1 MNDKLTINI
10 PESIEDITLSQ
21 YLEIQKLNERD
32 LSEEAFMERII
43 MLLCGVDKRDIK
55 KIDIRDYSLLG
66 DALNKALST
75 KSEFKNRFTLNGV
88 EYGFIPNFDKM
99 SQGEYIDLTSNNL
112 EGESLPTIMA
122 VLFRPVI
129 KSDSFDNYKI
139 APYDADPERIEIMKG
154 APMNIVNGAMVF
166 FWSLAKELKTY
177 TEKSMQGQEEVKSLQ
192 QTTSLNGDGMLL
204 WI

>member
-1 MNDKLTINI
+1 MSDKLTIRI

-21 YLEIQKLNERD
+21 YIEVQKLINRGLD
-32 LSEEAFMERII
+32 DVSFMERII
-43 MLLCGVDKRDIK
+43 ILFSGISKRDIK
-55 KIDIRDYSLLG
+55 NIDIRDYSLLG

-75 KSEFKNRFTLNGV
+75 ESKFKNRFKLDGV

-112 EGESLPTIMA
+112 EGDSLPTIMA
-122 VLFRPVI
+122 VLFRPII

-154 APMNIVNGAMVF
+154 IPMNIVNGAMVF
-166 FWSLAKELKTY
+166 FWNLAKELKSY
-177 TEKSMQGQEEVKSLQ
+177 TLKSMEVQEEERSQ
-192 QTTSLNGDGMLL
+192 Q
-204 WI
+204 

>member
-1 MNDKLTINI
+1 MGDNIKIKI

-21 YLEIQKLNERD
+21 YLEIQKLNERE

-75 KSEFKNRFTLNGV
+75 ESEFKNRFTLNGV
-88 EYGFIPNFDKM
+88 DYGFIPNFDKM

-112 EGESLPTIMA
+112 DGDSLPTIMS
-122 VLFRPVI
+122 VLFRPII
-129 KSDSFDNYKI
+129 KSDSFGNYKI
-139 APYDADPERIEIMKG
+139 APYDADTKRIEIMKS

-166 FWSLAKELKTY
+166 FWSLAKELKSY
-177 TEKSMQGQEEVKSLQ
+177 TLKSMEAQEEERSQ
-192 QTTSLNGDGMLL
+192 Q
-204 WI
+204 

>member
-1 MNDKLTINI
+1 MGDNIKIKI

-21 YLEIQKLNERD
+21 YLEIQKLNERE

-75 KSEFKNRFTLNGV
+75 ESEFKNRFTLNGV
-88 EYGFIPNFDKM
+88 DYGFIPNFDKM

-112 EGESLPTIMA
+112 DGDSLPTIMS
-122 VLFRPVI
+122 VLFRPII
-129 KSDSFDNYKI
+129 KSDSFGNYKI
-139 APYDADPERIEIMKG
+139 APYDADTKRIEIMKS

-166 FWSLAKELKTY
+166 FWSLAKELKSY
-177 TEKSMQGQEEVKSLQ
+177 TLKSMEAQGEERSQ
-192 QTTSLNGDGMLL
+192 Q
-204 WI
+204 

>member
-21 YLEIQKLNERD
+21 YIEVQKLMDRGLDET
-32 LSEEAFMERII
+32 SFMERIVI
-43 MLLCGVDKRDIK
+43 LFSGISKRDVK
-55 KIDIRDYSLLG
+55 KIDIKDYSMIGESLVE
-66 DALNKALST
+66 ALNT

-112 EGESLPTIMA
+112 DGESLPTIMS
-122 VLFRPVI
+122 VLFRPIV

-154 APMNIVNGAMVF
+154 VPMNIVNGAMVF
-166 FWSLAKELKTY
+166 FWSLAKELKSY
-177 TEKSMQGQEEVKSLQ
+177 TLKSMEAQEEERSLQ
-192 QTTSLNGDGMLL
+192 
-204 WI
+204 